1 MHIECGL
8 ACLVVPLV
16 CESVILYQCTYGYCR
31 NLCGCLQ
38 NGEVTGG
45 VIELETQAV
54 GLARVGRNVVVA
66 TMDKT
71 IHSFHVKVCA
81 CA

>member
-1 MHIECGL
+1 MVL
-8 ACLVVPLV
+8 
-16 CESVILYQCTYGYCR
+16 
-31 NLCGCLQ
+31 LCGCLQ

-81 CA
+81 SAF